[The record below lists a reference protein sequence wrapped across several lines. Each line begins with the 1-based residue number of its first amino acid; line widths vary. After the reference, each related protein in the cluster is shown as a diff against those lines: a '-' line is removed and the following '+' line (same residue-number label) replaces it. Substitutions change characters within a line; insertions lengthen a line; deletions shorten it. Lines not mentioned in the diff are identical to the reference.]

1 MNEVEQALAVYRND
15 YNCAQAI
22 CCVYG
27 ARFGLDD
34 KVAKKISC
42 GFGAGIG
49 RTGGICGAV
58 AGAIMVLGL
67 KYGMADSA
75 CQEEKQF
82 TYEKVCEFIKRFEEK
97 NDSIRCSDLLGCD
110 ISTPEGFQK
119 AVDRNLMVKVCED
132 LVVDAARI
140 LEDLI

>member
-1 MNEVEQALAVYRND
+1 MSDTEQALSVYRDD

-22 CCVYG
+22 CSVYG

-34 KVAKKISC
+34 KMAKMISC

-49 RTGGICGAV
+49 RTGGMCGAV

-75 CQEEKQF
+75 NLGEKKV
-82 TYEKVCEFIKRFEEK
+82 TYEKVQEFMRCFEEK
-97 NDSIRCSDLLGCD
+97 HGSTRCPDLLGCD
-110 ISTPEGFQK
+110 ISTSEGFEK
-119 AVDRNLMVKVCED
+119 AVQEDLLVTVCEE
-132 LVVDAARI
+132 LVVDAAKI
-140 LEDLI
+140 LEGLL